1 MRHLKRP
8 ANISC
13 LKDNPMWNRKTAEN
27 LRSRLEWLYEL
38 ISDCYASG
46 NFKMYVEH
54 GIDLRRVETALD
66 RITFGRVR

>member
-8 ANISC
+8 ANTSS

-27 LRSRLEWLYEL
+27 LRAQLERLYGL
-38 ISDCYASG
+38 IADCYASG
-46 NFKMYVEH
+46 NFKMYVEY

-66 RITFGRVR
+66 RLTLGRVR